1 MTTYK
6 SVVLTVASLTYDNL
20 QIYSTYCSLSD
31 IQRMLKLYIF
41 QQEED
46 AVQCVI
52 FLCNAIFPSSEINRY
67 ILSQIK
73 LFSISNVLMVFY
85 IYRTFHKNDHVQG
98 FDSRQLFI
106 KRPASLMFAEYR
118 SAPYLQGY
126 GENEANSYI
135 LALSWDLDSA
145 FSTSCILS
153 NVNVSDIQ
161 T

>member
-1 MTTYK
+1 
-6 SVVLTVASLTYDNL
+6 
-20 QIYSTYCSLSD
+20 
-31 IQRMLKLYIF
+31 
-41 QQEED
+41 
-46 AVQCVI
+46 
-52 FLCNAIFPSSEINRY
+52 
-67 ILSQIK
+67 
-73 LFSISNVLMVFY
+73 MVFY

-145 FSTSCILS
+145 FQVANLLCDFFLS
-153 NVNVSDIQ
+153 
-161 T
+161 